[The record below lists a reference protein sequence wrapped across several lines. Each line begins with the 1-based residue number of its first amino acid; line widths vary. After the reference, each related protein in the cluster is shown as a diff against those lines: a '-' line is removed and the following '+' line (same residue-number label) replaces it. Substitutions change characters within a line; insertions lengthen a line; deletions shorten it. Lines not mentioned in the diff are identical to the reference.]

1 MTYTIARHTR
11 QAGKARAGL
20 PSVCW
25 LGLALFFGAV
35 TQPVVAAPAWTP
47 DNPPPAALPQEIEM
61 GGKAAVEVE
70 KSPKIKLLD
79 VAKDPQAKALT
90 DKLNKM
96 AAVLAAA
103 STRPLIKYTIKVI
116 DDKDMNAFTLPDGH
130 IYVYK
135 GLIDA
140 VASDDEMAAVLAHE
154 IGHNCRMHALR
165 GEAKA
170 KHLSW
175 VNLAALVGML
185 AGGRSGGDMAVF
197 SQYLLV
203 GIMNGYSIDYEK
215 EADAAGIKELMKTSY
230 NPSAMVTLMQRFDQ
244 MEKRSPEI
252 PLGIFQNHP
261 TSAERTAAAMADIMD
276 AGLTFSPRDVQGGP
290 QATVAENTDR
300 VAVKIDAVTIV
311 EFALQPGQKPS
322 AKERAQQVAQ
332 RLNDLLRENLMLHEV
347 TVSGDAT
354 TAYLMARGNPI
365 AQINP
370 ADAKLEDL
378 TALACAQKW
387 RDGFRR
393 IFWRENLNGKL

>member
-1 MTYTIARHTR
+1 MTYTTSRNIRQGNTR
-11 QAGKARAGL
+11 LPGL
-20 PSVCW
+20 VSVCL
-25 LGLALFFGAV
+25 LGTALLFGAV
-35 TQPVVAAPAWTP
+35 TRPVAAAPEWTP
-47 DNPPPAALPQEIEM
+47 ENPPPAALPQEIEM
-61 GGKAAVEVE
+61 GDKAAAELE
-70 KSPKIKLLD
+70 KNPKVKLLD
-79 VAKDPQAKALT
+79 VAKDSQAKALT

-103 STRPLIKYTIKVI
+103 STRPLIKYTVKVI

-135 GLIDA
+135 GLLDA

-154 IGHNCRMHALR
+154 IGHNCRMHVLR

-175 VNLAALVGML
+175 VSLAALVGML
-185 AGGRSGGDMAVF
+185 AGGRNGANAAVF
-197 SQYLLV
+197 SQYVLTMV
-203 GIMNGYSIDYEK
+203 MNGYSVEYEK
-215 EADAAGIKELMKTSY
+215 EADSAGIQELIKTSY
-230 NPSAMVTLMQRFDQ
+230 NPSAMVTLMERFEQ
-244 MEKRSPEI
+244 MEKRSPDI
-252 PLGIFQNHP
+252 TLGIFQNHP

-276 AGLTFSPRDVQGGP
+276 AGLPFSPRDVQGGP
-290 QATVAENTDR
+290 QATVVENTDR

-322 AKERAQQVAQ
+322 AKERAQQVAG

-347 TVSGDAT
+347 TVGGNDT
-354 TAYLMARGNPI
+354 TATLMARGQQV

-370 ADAKLEDL
+370 ADAKLQNL
-378 TALACAQKW
+378 TPLVCAQKW
-387 RDGFRR
+387 RDSFRR